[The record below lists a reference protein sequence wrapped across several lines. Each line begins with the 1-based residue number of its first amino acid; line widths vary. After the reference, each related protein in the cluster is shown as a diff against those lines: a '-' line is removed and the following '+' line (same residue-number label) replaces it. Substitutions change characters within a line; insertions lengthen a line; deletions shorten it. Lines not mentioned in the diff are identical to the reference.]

1 MDVPGFSRQSLAQLP
16 IIAVAS
22 GKGGVGKSSVAVAI
36 GRELAR
42 SGRRIGLVDADIAG
56 PDVPRMLGLRRDVP
70 AQSVTLARW
79 TRGGQ
84 VGSGLEAME
93 VGGLKVA
100 SVGFLMAGNQG
111 LPLGSDLGDLMLGRL
126 IKETNWGDVE
136 ALVVDLPPGIS
147 FTQQG
152 VLSGAG
158 RVGTILVVTPA
169 EVSHLD
175 TGRALGTLREVRTP
189 VLGGVENMAY
199 FECLLRREDRAA
211 RAGTRRAHHL
221 GQRCRTA
228 RAAPV
233 PARRGDRRR
242 GSRPRPRG
250 GGDAHR
256 SVTRS

>member
-1 MDVPGFSRQSLAQLP
+1 MDLSGFSRQLPARLP

-42 SGRRIGLVDADIAG
+42 TGRKAGLVDADIAG

-70 AQSVTLARW
+70 ARSVTLARW
-79 TRGGQ
+79 ARGGQ
-84 VGSGLEAME
+84 GDSGLEAME
-93 VGGLKVA
+93 VDGLKVA
-100 SVGFLMAGNQG
+100 SAGFLMAGNQG
-111 LPLGSDLGDLMLGRL
+111 LALGSELGDLMLGRL
-126 IKETNWGDVE
+126 IKETHWGDVE

-158 RVGTILVVTPA
+158 RVATILVVTPA

-175 TGRALGTLREVRTP
+175 TGRALTTLREVRTP

-199 FECLLRREDRAA
+199 FECPCCGEKTELHAPAPEERTIWASGVQRLARLPFRPDAA
-211 RAGTRRAHHL
+211 IAATDL
-221 GQRCRTA
+221 
-228 RAAPV
+228 APV
-233 PARRGDRRR
+233 LEAVT
-242 GSRPRPRG
+242 
-250 GGDAHR
+250 AHIAA
-256 SVTRS
+256 